1 MLKLSQL
8 EGRIFRVEAQIREAK
23 KQGNME
29 ALESLRLEN
38 NNLRQQLEDRRRME
52 QEMPTMVNECATVY
66 GSKDSNQINNWL
78 ENSYHPFRAF
88 WISKVGEEVFGETWN
103 RINNN
108 K

>member
-1 MLKLSQL
+1 MLKINQI
-8 EGRIFRVEAQIREAK
+8 EGKIFKLEAQIREAK

-38 NNLRQQLEDRRRME
+38 NNLRQQLEDRRRLQ
-52 QEMPTMVNECATVY
+52 QEINVMVNECATVY
-66 GSKDSNQINNWL
+66 GSKDTNKINDWL

-88 WISKVGEEVFGETWN
+88 WISKVGEEVFGTVWN
-103 RINNN
+103 RVNNN

>member
-1 MLKLSQL
+1 MLKINQI
-8 EGRIFRVEAQIREAK
+8 EGMIFKNEAQIKAAK

-38 NNLRQQLEDRRRME
+38 AQLRQQLEDRRRLQ
-52 QEMPTMVNECATVY
+52 QEINVMVNECAVVY
-66 GSKDSNQINNWL
+66 GSKDTNKINDWL
-78 ENSYHPFRAF
+78 ENSYHPFRTF
-88 WISKVGEEVFGETWN
+88 WISKVGEEVFGTVWN